1 MAQQSIIISPEM
13 TNDAKK
19 MLRFMGL
26 PVIESPSEAEAQ
38 CAVLVQKNLAYGTVS
53 EDMDS
58 LAFGSNYLLRGMK
71 SGKTITQID
80 LAAVLAG
87 LEMNQK

>member
-1 MAQQSIIISPEM
+1 M
-13 TNDAKK
+13 DAKK
-19 MLRFMGL
+19 MLLHLGV
-26 PVIESPSEAEAQ
+26 PIVESPSEAEAQ

-58 LAFGSNYLLRGMK
+58 LAFGSNILLRGMNSK
-71 SGKTITQID
+71 NVITQID